1 MVDSVYA
8 CSLCPRTYK
17 QRYSLNRH
25 MLNNKNVKYSCEHC
39 RHSFN
44 RVDRSKRH
52 LKKCLPSSE
61 NEKKWDIC
69 QTLFTR
75 KYHMT
80 RHRKNCVVKQT
91 VMNMKQAA
99 VEYDQKLERGKML
112 EDILRKYMDTKE
124 ETLDDRDKECLRL
137 YQQSVEENMDMDSV
151 HLKAWQE
158 KVISFIDEPSDRTI
172 YWVVGRVG
180 NEGKTFIQKYIH
192 KLFGSR
198 RVLKS
203 EVNSKKADIAY
214 ILSQESLTCK
224 DIFLFNLL
232 RSDIDVAYG
241 LLENLK
247 DGYLISSKY
256 RSKPLKI
263 QTPNTVIVFS
273 NSLPTITQLSDDRWK
288 VYEILKDKLFAKSTS
303 SVILSSRKVDPYR
316 STKNYTAYYD

>member
-1 MVDSVYA
+1 MATVEEIRDLLKTQKEEIVTSITA
-8 CSLCPRTYK
+8 K
-17 QRYSLNRH
+17 
-25 MLNNKNVKYSCEHC
+25 
-39 RHSFN
+39 FN
-44 RVDRSKRH
+44 EQFNAF
-52 LKKCLPSSE
+52 KKDIE
-61 NEKKWDIC
+61 EKVEETTADVNE
-69 QTLFTR
+69 
-75 KYHMT
+75 
-80 RHRKNCVVKQT
+80 
-91 VMNMKQAA
+91 MKL
-99 VEYDQKLERGKML
+99 EYDQKLERGKML

-158 KVISFIDEPSDRTI
+158 KVIRFIDEPSDRTI

-247 DGYLISSKY
+247 DGYLISS
-256 RSKPLKI
+256 
-263 QTPNTVIVFS
+263 
-273 NSLPTITQLSDDRWK
+273 
-288 VYEILKDKLFAKSTS
+288 
-303 SVILSSRKVDPYR
+303 
-316 STKNYTAYYD
+316 